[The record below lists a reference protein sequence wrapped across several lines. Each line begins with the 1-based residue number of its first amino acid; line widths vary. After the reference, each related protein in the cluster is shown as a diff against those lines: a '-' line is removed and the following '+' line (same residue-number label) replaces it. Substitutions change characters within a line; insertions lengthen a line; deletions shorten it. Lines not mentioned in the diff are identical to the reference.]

1 MGKKKK
7 QRRRIPV
14 KPQNPETGLKV
25 FSGKC
30 ESQYPGGYPVGYLK
44 WCQSNGWWGDD
55 RIHLCAGGVI
65 DPDSD
70 RVDIQRTCI
79 PADSTGVR
87 HGVKE
92 FTTTANII
100 ADGRDTKLKP
110 EKYDAVFI
118 DPPYSRD
125 LAERYYD
132 TGDVYGGI
140 DSYIKEGYRLVKPG
154 GLIVTLCYEIPRI
167 YADLEMVAIYGT
179 YQVPPIRNMCAHFVF
194 RKPGEREAQGL
205 GPWL

>member
-1 MGKKKK
+1 MGK
-7 QRRRIPV
+7 QSRRIPV
-14 KPQNPETGLKV
+14 KAQNPEKGLKV

-30 ESQYPGGYPVGYLK
+30 ESKYPGGYPVGYLK
-44 WCQSNGWWGDD
+44 WCQQNGWWGDD

-70 RVDIQRTCI
+70 RVDIQRTCT
-79 PADSTGVR
+79 PTDSTGVR
-87 HGVKE
+87 QGRKE

-110 EKYDAVFI
+110 AQYDAVFI

-125 LAERYYD
+125 LAERFYD
-132 TGDVYGGI
+132 SAESYGGI
-140 DSYIKEGYRLVKPG
+140 DSFVKEAYRLVKPG

-167 YADLEMVAIYGT
+167 YADLEIVAIYGI